1 MLGADERSVPLR
13 SITQDNWSYAAARCG
28 EARLSILVE
37 TEQRP
42 EGMREDEPVR
52 LVLAGCGAV
61 TKLYYAEAL
70 SRLQSRGQIAVA
82 GIFDPDAKQAALLQ
96 ARLPS
101 AKVAGSFDGLLAMH
115 ADIAI
120 IASPTAYH
128 ADQSTQALKAGVNVL
143 CEKPL
148 AASSSEADRILAA
161 AAANDLHVATGLV
174 RRQFPAT
181 RSIKAMLEGGLI
193 GRLRSVSCFEGGP
206 FQWPVA
212 STTYF
217 SCAESGGGVLQ
228 DIGTHCLDLL
238 TWWFGEPDEIHYA
251 DDAMGGVEAN
261 CLVRLRF
268 GGFEATVR
276 LSRDWARPNLYR
288 LEGERGSISWT
299 VNETEIVNVALNGSR
314 TTGVVSFTNADGPS
328 RDFVDAFCDQISGL
342 VDAVRNGAPLSV
354 PASAGRNVLDLVEGC
369 YARRKLMDMPWL
381 GPEELLNVAAR
392 AGTKQ

>member
-1 MLGADERSVPLR
+1 M
-13 SITQDNWSYAAARCG
+13 
-28 EARLSILVE
+28 SILVE
-37 TEQRP
+37 TEQPPAGR
-42 EGMREDEPVR
+42 REDEAVR

-70 SRLQSRGQIAVA
+70 SRLQGRGQVAVA
-82 GIFDPDAKQAALLQ
+82 GIFDPDAKQAALIR

-101 AKVAGSFDGLLAMH
+101 AKVAASFDGLLAMN
-115 ADIAI
+115 AEIAI
-120 IASPTAYH
+120 IASPPRYH
-128 ADQSTQALKAGVNVL
+128 ADQSIQALEAGMHVL
-143 CEKPL
+143 CEKPM
-148 AASSSEADRILAA
+148 ATSSCEADRTLAA
-161 AAANDLHVATGLV
+161 AAANNLHVATGLV

-181 RSIKAMLEGGLI
+181 RSIKAMLDCGMI
-193 GRLRSVSCFEGGP
+193 GRLRSVSCFEGGA

-212 STTYF
+212 SMSYF
-217 SCAESGGGVLQ
+217 SFAESGGGVLR

-238 TWWFGEPDEIHYA
+238 TWWFGEPDEIDYA

-268 GGFEATVR
+268 GGFDATVR

-299 VNETEIVNVALNGSR
+299 VNETETVEVALDGSR
-314 TTGVVSFTNADGPS
+314 TTGSVSFTNADGRS

-342 VDAVRNGAPLSV
+342 VDAVRNGVPLSV

-381 GPEELLNVAAR
+381 GPEELLHVAAC
-392 AGTKQ
+392 AGTRQ